1 MTNRFLSINLP
12 TLFSVNFC
20 DYVAGYEMDYEADK
34 DKQKIIDFFHRHKKE
49 LLAYLKIQSG
59 LEANVW
65 FNKYF
70 RRHKLIQAGRDG
82 IANTFR
88 QNYLLL
94 RLSLEGF
101 IMSSIPV
108 LGDEIRQVF
117 IDLNKTEIDK
127 QMEMFE

>member
-20 DYVAGYEMDYEADK
+20 DYVAVYEMDYEADK
-34 DKQKIIDFFHRHKKE
+34 DKQKIIDFFHRHEKE
-49 LLAYLKIQSG
+49 LLAYLKTQSG
-59 LEANVW
+59 LDANVW
-65 FNKYF
+65 LNKYF
-70 RRHKLIQAGRDG
+70 RRHKLTQDGRDG
-82 IANTFR
+82 IVDAFR

-108 LGDEIRQVF
+108 LDVEIKQVL
-117 IDLNKTEIDK
+117 IDLNKTEIDN